1 MTLLEFAKTRVMFWL
16 TLATII
22 TAGLTAR
29 YAPNPKQVDIVPGG
43 FESPTLALELART
56 PEDAATL
63 INQARDAFR
72 KQTMVDFVFIA
83 AYTTLWFTLARR
95 RRLVAIVPVLIVL
108 AGLADVSEDVG
119 ILQSIAGT
127 PTAST
132 VALTYWSSM
141 IKWTLL
147 GVTWL
152 AFFPAF
158 KPSNPV
164 RTGWDLQQLTTGLFY
179 AYAGTVTMLG
189 VIASHTLIER
199 SVLPLSA
206 ALLLQLFLFLL
217 YPAWPVMITS
227 TTPSPAALAAPP
239 A

>member
-1 MTLLEFAKTRVMFWL
+1 MTLLEFARPRVLFWL

-29 YAPNPKQVDIVPGG
+29 YAPDPKRVDLVPGG

-56 PEDAATL
+56 PEDAAAL
-63 INQARDAFR
+63 IKQDPEAFR
-72 KQTMVDFVFIA
+72 KQTMVDFFFIA
-83 AYTTLWFTLARR
+83 TYTALWFTLARR
-95 RRLVAIVPVLIVL
+95 RRLAIIPLLIIL

-119 ILQSIAGT
+119 MLQSIAGT

-141 IKWTLL
+141 IKWLLL
-147 GVTWL
+147 GVSWL
-152 AFFPAF
+152 AFFLAF

-164 RTGWDLQQLTTGLFY
+164 RTGWDLQQLATGLFY
-179 AYAGTVTMLG
+179 ASAGIVTVLG
-189 VIASHTLIER
+189 VFASHTLIER

-217 YPAWPVMITS
+217 YPSWPVMITS
-227 TTPSPAALAAPP
+227 TTPSPAVLAAPP